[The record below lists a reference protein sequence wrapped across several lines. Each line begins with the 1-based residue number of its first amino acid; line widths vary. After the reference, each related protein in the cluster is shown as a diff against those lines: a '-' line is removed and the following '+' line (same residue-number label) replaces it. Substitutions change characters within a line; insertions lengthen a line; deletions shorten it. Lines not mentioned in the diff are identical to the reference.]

1 MNIMKPVIFQDKG
14 KKKKKKEEESIEEVV
29 ETLEETEEET
39 EEDDEEE
46 EEVSFDNMTKKQLIE
61 WAESNG
67 YQIIKSQT
75 KAQIIESIYEKE

>member
-1 MNIMKPVIFQDKG
+1 MKPVIFQDKG

-29 ETLEETEEET
+29 ETLEETEE
-39 EEDDEEE
+39 DDEEE
-46 EEVSFDNMTKKQLIE
+46 ELSFDNMTKKQLIE

>member
-29 ETLEETEEET
+29 ETLEETEE
-39 EEDDEEE
+39 DDEEE
-46 EEVSFDNMTKKQLIE
+46 ELSFDNMTKKQLIE

-75 KAQIIESIYEKE
+75 KAQIIESIYEQE

>member
-29 ETLEETEEET
+29 ETLEET

-75 KAQIIESIYEKE
+75 KAQIIESIYEQE

>member
-29 ETLEETEEET
+29 ETLEETEE
-39 EEDDEEE
+39 DDEEE
-46 EEVSFDNMTKKQLIE
+46 ELSFDNMTKKQLIE